1 MAVPSPEPF
10 DKVVIHRHPWGW
22 ATCGIKQ
29 VGAGAKGGKSQTM
42 IVFDGVK

>member
-1 MAVPSPEPF
+1 MSGTF
-10 DKVVIHRHPWGW
+10 DNMVIRRRPWSG
-22 ATCGIKQ
+22 ATFGIKQ